1 MIDTKR
7 NKENNLISLA
17 LSTIGFVFI
26 LFYIFKASSDVV
38 SSDYIRIVNYY
49 LYDVTDLKY
58 LLSWESISRIPF
70 AFLARFINVTFFKY
84 SVNFDR
90 ILGIFGL
97 FIFNFISVKFILNTL
112 NNRVIKIIIS
122 IITTFISYS
131 LILWEMI
138 LNGSGYP
145 HFIMTGIIAIT
156 FYLFSKTIDSKKYT
170 SYASYL
176 GLYLIITIGSLC
188 FGGQYSVSFLCT
200 LMLFSALEIL
210 TFVLLKDSY
219 KSISHKIKIHS
230 FIIIILL
237 SFICLACFL
246 KSNNTGEA
254 LIPVG
259 FKDITLSEL
268 LLNNPKFPL
277 RFLLKSLASSIV
289 GVETLNYALEAGK
302 ISERT
307 ILVIG
312 FVYLCSIVIALS
324 IVISKIIQNNERTK
338 FTLDLNSYGNIFPLM
353 YVTYGIANYLL
364 IFLSRYKFVR
374 DDYGMSSRYGIQYM
388 FLLVGIIIIFA
399 KYIDEY
405 VASKICYKDDKSFK
419 SATNHIFNG
428 KGRFLYDIAAVL
440 CILSIAVFLYGHGI
454 TAKDEIHKAK
464 YRKAIYEDR
473 IEKAKIYDTLSDKE
487 LESYFEFRRG
497 PEQIRSAFSTLKK
510 QHLNV
515 FK

>member
-7 NKENNLISLA
+7 NKENNLISLV
-17 LSTIGFVFI
+17 LSTIGFVFTLI
-26 LFYIFKASSDVV
+26 YIFKASSDVV
-38 SSDYIRIVNYY
+38 SSDYIRIINYY
-49 LYDVTDLKY
+49 LSDVTDLKY

-70 AFLARFINVTFFKY
+70 AFLARFINVTYFKY

-97 FIFNFISVKFILNTL
+97 FMFNFISVKFILNTL

-210 TFVLLKDSY
+210 TFVLIKDSY
-219 KSISHKIKIHS
+219 KSIPNKIKIHA

-237 SFICLACFL
+237 SFICLICFL

-277 RFLLKSLASSIV
+277 KFLLKSFASSIV

-302 ISERT
+302 ITEKA
-307 ILVIG
+307 ILILG
-312 FVYLCSIVIALS
+312 FVYLCSIIIALI
-324 IVISKIIQNNERTK
+324 IVINRIMRCNTRNGFVFDI
-338 FTLDLNSYGNIFPLM
+338 NSYGNIFPLM
-353 YVTYGIANYLL
+353 YVTYGLANYLL

-388 FLLVGIIIIFA
+388 FLSVGIIIILATYLDDFISY
-399 KYIDEY
+399 KKEDESIVNIQVQANPIPQSRSRILY
-405 VASKICYKDDKSFK
+405 SL
-419 SATNHIFNG
+419 AT
-428 KGRFLYDIAAVL
+428 VL
-440 CILSIAVFLYGHGI
+440 CILSITVILVGHSV

-497 PEQIRSAFSTLKK
+497 PEQIKSAFSILKK